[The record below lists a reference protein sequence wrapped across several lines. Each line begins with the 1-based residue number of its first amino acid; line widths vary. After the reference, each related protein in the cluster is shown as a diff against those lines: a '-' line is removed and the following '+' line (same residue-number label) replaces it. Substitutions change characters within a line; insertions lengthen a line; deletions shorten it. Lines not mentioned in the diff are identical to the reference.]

1 MPQNKK
7 MIPSPAQQ
15 EAICFG
21 EGTMLVLAGPGS
33 GKTAVITQRIRY
45 LVEERH
51 ITPSDILTITFTKAA
66 ALEMKQ
72 RACQICRGAENAVFG
87 TFHSVFFQ
95 IIRSSSKFQNYSIMT
110 EQQKL
115 QILRPLLKGKKL
127 DCVQMSFFCE
137 QFLSDLSFYKNT
149 GREREEKAGQNQA
162 VQMQLHELRQA
173 YEQCCRKRW
182 LLDFDDILIYCYRL
196 LMEDSGMRGR
206 WQSRFRY
213 ILIDE
218 FQDINDVQYQIIK
231 LLSANYENLFVVGD
245 DDQAIY
251 SFRGADPSYMHRFLE
266 DYPKSRQVNLNI
278 NYRCGDRILALAAR
292 SIAHNKY
299 RFEKEIKAG
308 NSGENR
314 VIATCFQNRAE
325 ELSFLTEEIMTH
337 RNEGLTAILVRT
349 NRMAEQ
355 VAEACFRRQIPYQMR
370 EKKQDFYAQ
379 KCVVEVLSVIRFV
392 AEGRN
397 RSDFMAFM
405 NKPVRYINREMLQK
419 ETVDLWALLE
429 ECREDPE
436 QYRIIQKL
444 QQDLAMVE
452 MLDPFGAISYIRKVM
467 QYDCCLSQG
476 ETGEKEKEI
485 LDELLERCREFHSHT
500 AFLSHIAAYRSKLEQ
515 ESNRKQS
522 GTDPN
527 KTDQNPVR
535 IMTYHGSKGLEFDT
549 VFLPFL
555 NSGDVPHGRNLSSME
570 LEEERR
576 LFYVAVTRAKK
587 SLYLSCEGM
596 VQGENRQSV
605 FWAELKDYLEP
616 LELSSISS
624 SNSTWSRYSSNASD
638 TASYSSSSSI
648 KNSSGSAFGS
658 DSSSL

>member
-1 MPQNKK
+1 

-127 DCVQMSFFCE
+127 DCVQMSSFCE

-162 VQMQLHELRQA
+162 EQMQLHELRQA

-206 WQSRFRY
+206 WQSRFQY

-266 DYPKSRQVNLNI
+266 DYPKSRQVKLNI

-314 VIATCFQNRAE
+314 VIAACFQNRAE

-355 VAEACFRRQIPYQMR
+355 VSEACFRRQIPYQMR

-500 AFLSHIAAYRSKLEQ
+500 AFLAHIAAYRSKLEQ
-515 ESNRKQS
+515 ESNRKQ
-522 GTDPN
+522 PEA
-527 KTDQNPVR
+527 DQGNAKRNPVR

-555 NSGDVPHGRNLSSME
+555 NSGDVPHGRNLLTME

-605 FWAELKDYLEP
+605 FWTELKDYLES

-624 SNSTWSRYSSNASD
+624 SNST
-638 TASYSSSSSI
+638 
-648 KNSSGSAFGS
+648 
-658 DSSSL
+658 

>member
-127 DCVQMSFFCE
+127 DCVQMSSFCE

-162 VQMQLHELRQA
+162 EQMQLHELRQA

-196 LMEDSGMRGR
+196 LTEDSGLRDR
-206 WQSRFRY
+206 WENRFRY

-355 VAEACFRRQIPYQMR
+355 VSEACFRRQIPYQMR

-467 QYDCCLSQG
+467 QYDCCLSPG

-500 AFLSHIAAYRSKLEQ
+500 AFLAHIAAYRSKLEQ
-515 ESNRKQS
+515 ESNRKQ
-522 GTDPN
+522 PEA
-527 KTDQNPVR
+527 DQGNAKRNPVQ

-555 NSGDVPHGRNLSSME
+555 NSGDVPHGRNLSTME

-587 SLYLSCEGM
+587 SLYLSSEGM

-624 SNSTWSRYSSNASD
+624 SNST
-638 TASYSSSSSI
+638 
-648 KNSSGSAFGS
+648 
-658 DSSSL
+658 

>member
-72 RACQICRGAENAVFG
+72 RACQICRGSENAVFG

-127 DCVQMSFFCE
+127 DCVQMSSFCE

-162 VQMQLHELRQA
+162 EQMQLHELRQA

-196 LMEDSGMRGR
+196 LTEDSGLRDR
-206 WQSRFRY
+206 WENRFRY

-266 DYPKSRQVNLNI
+266 DYPKSRQVKLNI

-355 VAEACFRRQIPYQMR
+355 VSEACFRRHIPYQMR

-429 ECREDPE
+429 EYREDPE

-467 QYDCCLSQG
+467 QYDCCLSPG

-500 AFLSHIAAYRSKLEQ
+500 AFLAHIAAYRSKLEQ
-515 ESNRKQS
+515 ESNRKQ
-522 GTDPN
+522 PEA
-527 KTDQNPVR
+527 DQGNAKRNPVQ

-555 NSGDVPHGRNLSSME
+555 NSGDVPHGRNLSTME

-587 SLYLSCEGM
+587 SLYLSSEGM

-624 SNSTWSRYSSNASD
+624 SNST
-638 TASYSSSSSI
+638 
-648 KNSSGSAFGS
+648 
-658 DSSSL
+658 

>member
-1 MPQNKK
+1 

-127 DCVQMSFFCE
+127 DCVQMSSFCE

-149 GREREEKAGQNQA
+149 GREREEKAGQKQTVQKQAGQNQA
-162 VQMQLHELRQA
+162 EQMQLHELRQA

-182 LLDFDDILIYCYRL
+182 LLDFDDILVYCHKL
-196 LMEDSGMRGR
+196 LTEDSGLCDR
-206 WQSRFRY
+206 WKNRFRY

-266 DYPKSRQVNLNI
+266 DYPKSRQVKLNI

-314 VIATCFQNRAE
+314 VVATCFQNRAE
-325 ELSFLTEEIMTH
+325 ELSFLTEEILTH

-349 NRMAEQ
+349 NRMAES
-355 VAEACFRRQIPYQMR
+355 VAEACFRRQISYQMR

-419 ETVDLWALLE
+419 ENVDLRALLE

-467 QYDCCLSQG
+467 QYDCCLSPG

-500 AFLSHIAAYRSKLEQ
+500 AFLAHIAAYRSKLEQ
-515 ESNRKQS
+515 ESNRKQ
-522 GTDPN
+522 PEA
-527 KTDQNPVR
+527 DQGSAKRNPVQ

-605 FWAELKDYLEP
+605 FWTELKDYLEP

-624 SNSTWSRYSSNASD
+624 SNST
-638 TASYSSSSSI
+638 
-648 KNSSGSAFGS
+648 
-658 DSSSL
+658 

>member
-51 ITPSDILTITFTKAA
+51 IKPSDILTITFTKAA

-115 QILRPLLKGKKL
+115 TFTALQQRL
-127 DCVQMSFFCE
+127 DCEQMPSFCE

-149 GREREEKAGQNQA
+149 GREREEKAGQKQAVQKHAGQNQA
-162 VQMQLHELRQA
+162 EQMQLHELRQA

-196 LMEDSGMRGR
+196 LTEDSGLRDR
-206 WQSRFRY
+206 WENRFRY

-325 ELSFLTEEIMTH
+325 ELSFLTEEILTH
-337 RNEGLTAILVRT
+337 LNEGLTAILVRT

-355 VAEACFRRQIPYQMR
+355 VSEACFRRQIPYQMR

-397 RSDFMAFM
+397 RCDFMAFM

-429 ECREDPE
+429 EYREDPE

-467 QYDCCLSQG
+467 QYDCCLSLG

-515 ESNRKQS
+515 ESNRKQ
-522 GTDPN
+522 PEA
-527 KTDQNPVR
+527 DQGNAKRNPVR

-555 NSGDVPHGRNLSSME
+555 NSGDVPHGRNLSTME

-624 SNSTWSRYSSNASD
+624 SNST
-638 TASYSSSSSI
+638 
-648 KNSSGSAFGS
+648 
-658 DSSSL
+658 

>member
-127 DCVQMSFFCE
+127 DCVQMSSFCE

-162 VQMQLHELRQA
+162 EQMQLHELRQA

-182 LLDFDDILIYCYRL
+182 LLDFDDILIYCHRL
-196 LMEDSGMRGR
+196 LTENSGLRDR
-206 WQSRFRY
+206 WENRFRY

-231 LLSANYENLFVVGD
+231 LLGANYENLFVVGD

-278 NYRCGDRILALAAR
+278 NYRCGDRILALATR

-355 VAEACFRRQIPYQMR
+355 VSEACFRRQIPYQMR

-429 ECREDPE
+429 EYREDPE

-467 QYDCCLSQG
+467 QYDCCLSPG

-500 AFLSHIAAYRSKLEQ
+500 AFLAHIAAYRSKLEQ

-522 GTDPN
+522 GTDPD

-555 NSGDVPHGRNLSSME
+555 NSGDVPQGRNLSTME

-624 SNSTWSRYSSNASD
+624 SNST
-638 TASYSSSSSI
+638 
-648 KNSSGSAFGS
+648 
-658 DSSSL
+658 

>member
-127 DCVQMSFFCE
+127 DCVQMSSFCE

-162 VQMQLHELRQA
+162 EQMQLHELRQA

-196 LMEDSGMRGR
+196 LTEDSGLRDR
-206 WQSRFRY
+206 WENRFRY

-266 DYPKSRQVNLNI
+266 DYPKSRQVKLNI

-314 VIATCFQNRAE
+314 VIAACFQNRAE

-337 RNEGLTAILVRT
+337 LNEGLTAILVRT

-355 VAEACFRRQIPYQMR
+355 VSEACFRRQIPYQMR

-429 ECREDPE
+429 EYREDPE

-515 ESNRKQS
+515 ESNRKQ
-522 GTDPN
+522 PEA
-527 KTDQNPVR
+527 DQGNAKRNPVR

-555 NSGDVPHGRNLSSME
+555 NSGDVPHGRNLSTME

-624 SNSTWSRYSSNASD
+624 SNST
-638 TASYSSSSSI
+638 
-648 KNSSGSAFGS
+648 
-658 DSSSL
+658 

>member
-115 QILRPLLKGKKL
+115 QILRPLLKEKKL

-162 VQMQLHELRQA
+162 EQMQLHELRQA

-182 LLDFDDILIYCYRL
+182 LLDFDDILIYCHRL
-196 LMEDSGMRGR
+196 LTEDSGLRDR
-206 WQSRFRY
+206 WENRFRY

-251 SFRGADPSYMHRFLE
+251 SFRGADPSYMHRFFE

-325 ELSFLTEEIMTH
+325 ELSFLTEEILTH
-337 RNEGLTAILVRT
+337 LNEGLTAILVRT

-355 VAEACFRRQIPYQMR
+355 VSEACFRRQIPYQMR
-370 EKKQDFYAQ
+370 EKKQDFYAR

-467 QYDCCLSQG
+467 QYDCCLSPG

-500 AFLSHIAAYRSKLEQ
+500 AFLAHIAAYRSKLEQ
-515 ESNRKQS
+515 ESNRKQ
-522 GTDPN
+522 PEA
-527 KTDQNPVR
+527 DQGNAKRNPVQ

-555 NSGDVPHGRNLSSME
+555 NSGDVPHGRNLSIME

-624 SNSTWSRYSSNASD
+624 SNST
-638 TASYSSSSSI
+638 
-648 KNSSGSAFGS
+648 
-658 DSSSL
+658 

>member
-21 EGTMLVLAGPGS
+21 AGTMLVLAGPGS

-66 ALEMKQ
+66 ALEMKR

-127 DCVQMSFFCE
+127 DCVQMSSFCE

-162 VQMQLHELRQA
+162 EQMQLHELRQA

-182 LLDFDDILIYCYRL
+182 LLDFDDILIYCHRL
-196 LMEDSGMRGR
+196 LTEDSGLRDR
-206 WQSRFRY
+206 WENRFRY

-266 DYPKSRQVNLNI
+266 DYPKSRQVKLNI

-355 VAEACFRRQIPYQMR
+355 VSEACFRRQIPYQMR

-429 ECREDPE
+429 EYREDPE
-436 QYRIIQKL
+436 QCRIIQKL

-467 QYDCCLSQG
+467 QYDCCLSPG

-485 LDELLERCREFHSHT
+485 LDKLLERCREFHSHT
-500 AFLSHIAAYRSKLEQ
+500 AFLAHIAAYRSKLEQ
-515 ESNRKQS
+515 ESNRKQ
-522 GTDPN
+522 PEA
-527 KTDQNPVR
+527 DQGNAKRNPVQ

-555 NSGDVPHGRNLSSME
+555 NSGDVPHGRNLSTME

-587 SLYLSCEGM
+587 SLYLSSEGM

-624 SNSTWSRYSSNASD
+624 SNST
-638 TASYSSSSSI
+638 
-648 KNSSGSAFGS
+648 
-658 DSSSL
+658 

>member
-21 EGTMLVLAGPGS
+21 AGTMLVLAGPGS

-66 ALEMKQ
+66 ALEMKR

-127 DCVQMSFFCE
+127 DCVQMSSFCE

-162 VQMQLHELRQA
+162 EQMQLHELRQA

-182 LLDFDDILIYCYRL
+182 LLDFDDILIYCHRL
-196 LMEDSGMRGR
+196 LTEDSGLRDR
-206 WQSRFRY
+206 WENRFRY

-266 DYPKSRQVNLNI
+266 DYPKSRQVKLNI

-355 VAEACFRRQIPYQMR
+355 VSEACFRRQIPYQMR

-436 QYRIIQKL
+436 QCRIIQKL

-467 QYDCCLSQG
+467 QYDCCLSPG

-500 AFLSHIAAYRSKLEQ
+500 AFLAHIAAYRSKLEQ
-515 ESNRKQS
+515 ESNRKQ
-522 GTDPN
+522 PEA
-527 KTDQNPVR
+527 DQGNAKRNPVQ

-555 NSGDVPHGRNLSSME
+555 NSGDVPHGRNLSTME

-587 SLYLSCEGM
+587 SLYLSSEGM

-624 SNSTWSRYSSNASD
+624 SNST
-638 TASYSSSSSI
+638 
-648 KNSSGSAFGS
+648 
-658 DSSSL
+658 

>member
-21 EGTMLVLAGPGS
+21 AGTMLVLAGPGS

-66 ALEMKQ
+66 ALEMKR

-127 DCVQMSFFCE
+127 DCVQMSSFCE

-162 VQMQLHELRQA
+162 EQMQLHELRQA

-182 LLDFDDILIYCYRL
+182 LLDFDDILIYCHRL
-196 LMEDSGMRGR
+196 LTEDSGLRDR
-206 WQSRFRY
+206 WENRFRY

-266 DYPKSRQVNLNI
+266 DYPKSRQVKLNI

-355 VAEACFRRQIPYQMR
+355 VSEACFRRQIPYQMR

-429 ECREDPE
+429 EYREDPE
-436 QYRIIQKL
+436 QCRIIQKL

-467 QYDCCLSQG
+467 QYDCCLSPG

-500 AFLSHIAAYRSKLEQ
+500 AFLAHIAAYRSKLEQ
-515 ESNRKQS
+515 ESNRKQ
-522 GTDPN
+522 PEA
-527 KTDQNPVR
+527 DQGNAKRNPVQ

-555 NSGDVPHGRNLSSME
+555 NSGDVPHGRNLSTME

-624 SNSTWSRYSSNASD
+624 SNST
-638 TASYSSSSSI
+638 
-648 KNSSGSAFGS
+648 
-658 DSSSL
+658 

>member
-66 ALEMKQ
+66 ALEMKR

-127 DCVQMSFFCE
+127 DCVQMSSFCE

-162 VQMQLHELRQA
+162 EQMQLHELRQA

-182 LLDFDDILIYCYRL
+182 LLDFDDILIYCHRL
-196 LMEDSGMRGR
+196 LTEDSGLRDR
-206 WQSRFRY
+206 WENRFRY

-266 DYPKSRQVNLNI
+266 DYPKSRQVKLNI

-355 VAEACFRRQIPYQMR
+355 VSEACFRRQIPYQMR

-429 ECREDPE
+429 EYREDPE
-436 QYRIIQKL
+436 QCRIIQKL

-467 QYDCCLSQG
+467 QYDCCLSPG

-500 AFLSHIAAYRSKLEQ
+500 AFLAHIAAYRSKLEQ
-515 ESNRKQS
+515 ESNRKQ
-522 GTDPN
+522 PEA
-527 KTDQNPVR
+527 DQGNAKRNPVR

-555 NSGDVPHGRNLSSME
+555 NSGDVPHGRNLSTME

-587 SLYLSCEGM
+587 SLYLSSEGM

-624 SNSTWSRYSSNASD
+624 SNST
-638 TASYSSSSSI
+638 
-648 KNSSGSAFGS
+648 
-658 DSSSL
+658 

>member
-127 DCVQMSFFCE
+127 DCVQMSSFCE

-149 GREREEKAGQNQA
+149 GRERGEKAGQNQA
-162 VQMQLHELRQA
+162 EQMQLHELRQA

-182 LLDFDDILIYCYRL
+182 LLDFDDILIYCHRL
-196 LMEDSGMRGR
+196 LTEDSGLRDR
-206 WQSRFRY
+206 WKNRFRY

-266 DYPKSRQVNLNI
+266 DYPKSRQVKLNI

-314 VIATCFQNRAE
+314 VIAACFQNRAE

-337 RNEGLTAILVRT
+337 RKEGLTAILVRT

-355 VAEACFRRQIPYQMR
+355 VSEACFRRQIPYQMR

-429 ECREDPE
+429 EYREDPE

-500 AFLSHIAAYRSKLEQ
+500 AFLSHIAAYKSKLEQ
-515 ESNRKQS
+515 ESNRKQPEADQ
-522 GTDPN
+522 GN
-527 KTDQNPVR
+527 AKQNPVW

-555 NSGDVPHGRNLSSME
+555 NSGDVPHGRNLSTME

-624 SNSTWSRYSSNASD
+624 SNST
-638 TASYSSSSSI
+638 
-648 KNSSGSAFGS
+648 
-658 DSSSL
+658 

>member
-21 EGTMLVLAGPGS
+21 AGTMLVLAGPGS

-127 DCVQMSFFCE
+127 DCVQMSSFCE

-162 VQMQLHELRQA
+162 EQMQLHELRQA

-196 LMEDSGMRGR
+196 LTEDFGLRDR
-206 WQSRFRY
+206 WENRFRY

-231 LLSANYENLFVVGD
+231 LLSANCENLFVVGD

-266 DYPKSRQVNLNI
+266 DYPNSRQVKLNI

-355 VAEACFRRQIPYQMR
+355 VSEACFRRQIPYQMR

-429 ECREDPE
+429 EYREDPE

-444 QQDLAMVE
+444 QQDLGMVE

-467 QYDCCLSQG
+467 QYDCCLSPG

-500 AFLSHIAAYRSKLEQ
+500 AFLAHIAAYRSKLEQ
-515 ESNRKQS
+515 ESNRKQ
-522 GTDPN
+522 PEA
-527 KTDQNPVR
+527 DQGNAKRNPVQ

-555 NSGDVPHGRNLSSME
+555 NSGDVPHGRNLSTME

-587 SLYLSCEGM
+587 SLYLSSEGM

-624 SNSTWSRYSSNASD
+624 SNST
-638 TASYSSSSSI
+638 
-648 KNSSGSAFGS
+648 
-658 DSSSL
+658 

>member
-1 MPQNKK
+1 
-7 MIPSPAQQ
+7 
-15 EAICFG
+15 
-21 EGTMLVLAGPGS
+21 MLVLAGPGS

-127 DCVQMSFFCE
+127 DCVQMSSFCE

-149 GREREEKAGQNQA
+149 GREREEKAGQKQTVQKQAGQNQA
-162 VQMQLHELRQA
+162 EQMQLHELRQA

-182 LLDFDDILIYCYRL
+182 LLDFDDILVYCHKL
-196 LMEDSGMRGR
+196 LTEDSGLCDR
-206 WQSRFRY
+206 WKNRFRY

-266 DYPKSRQVNLNI
+266 DYPKSRQVKLNI

-314 VIATCFQNRAE
+314 VVATCFQNRAE
-325 ELSFLTEEIMTH
+325 ELSFLTEEILTH

-349 NRMAEQ
+349 NRMAES
-355 VAEACFRRQIPYQMR
+355 VAEACFRRQISYQMR

-419 ETVDLWALLE
+419 ENVDLRALLE

-467 QYDCCLSQG
+467 QYDCCLSPG

-500 AFLSHIAAYRSKLEQ
+500 AFLAHIAAYRSKLEQ
-515 ESNRKQS
+515 ESGRKQS
-522 GTDPN
+522 EA
-527 KTDQNPVR
+527 DQGNAKRNPVR

-605 FWAELKDYLEP
+605 FWTELKDYLEP

-624 SNSTWSRYSSNASD
+624 SNST
-638 TASYSSSSSI
+638 
-648 KNSSGSAFGS
+648 
-658 DSSSL
+658 

>member
-127 DCVQMSFFCE
+127 DCVQMSSFCE

-149 GREREEKAGQNQA
+149 GREREEKAGQKQTVQKQAGQNQA
-162 VQMQLHELRQA
+162 EQMQLHELRQA

-182 LLDFDDILIYCYRL
+182 LLDFDDILVYCHKL
-196 LMEDSGMRGR
+196 LTEDSGLCDR
-206 WQSRFRY
+206 WKNRFRY

-266 DYPKSRQVNLNI
+266 DYPKSRQVKLNI

-314 VIATCFQNRAE
+314 VVATCFQNRAE
-325 ELSFLTEEIMTH
+325 ELSFLTEEILTH

-349 NRMAEQ
+349 NRMAES
-355 VAEACFRRQIPYQMR
+355 VAEACFRRQISYQMR

-419 ETVDLWALLE
+419 ENVDLRALLE

-467 QYDCCLSQG
+467 QYDCCLSPG

-500 AFLSHIAAYRSKLEQ
+500 AFLAHIAAYRSKLEQ
-515 ESNRKQS
+515 ESGRKQS
-522 GTDPN
+522 EA
-527 KTDQNPVR
+527 DQGNAKRNPVR

-605 FWAELKDYLEP
+605 FWTELKDYLEP

-624 SNSTWSRYSSNASD
+624 SNST
-638 TASYSSSSSI
+638 
-648 KNSSGSAFGS
+648 
-658 DSSSL
+658 

>member
-1 MPQNKK
+1 

-127 DCVQMSFFCE
+127 DCVQMSSFCE

-162 VQMQLHELRQA
+162 EQMQLHELRQA

-196 LMEDSGMRGR
+196 LTEDSGLRDR
-206 WQSRFRY
+206 WENRFRY

-266 DYPKSRQVNLNI
+266 DYPKSRQVKLNI

-355 VAEACFRRQIPYQMR
+355 VSEACFRRQIPYQMR

-397 RSDFMAFM
+397 RCDFMAFM

-429 ECREDPE
+429 EYREDPE

-467 QYDCCLSQG
+467 QYDCCLSPG

-500 AFLSHIAAYRSKLEQ
+500 AFLAHIAAYRSKLEQ
-515 ESNRKQS
+515 ESNRKQ
-522 GTDPN
+522 PEA
-527 KTDQNPVR
+527 DQGSAKRNPVQ

-555 NSGDVPHGRNLSSME
+555 NSGDVPHGRNLSTME

-587 SLYLSCEGM
+587 SLYLSSEGM

-624 SNSTWSRYSSNASD
+624 SNST
-638 TASYSSSSSI
+638 
-648 KNSSGSAFGS
+648 
-658 DSSSL
+658 

>member
-127 DCVQMSFFCE
+127 DCVQMSSFCE

-149 GREREEKAGQNQA
+149 GREREEKAGQKQTVQKQAGQNQA
-162 VQMQLHELRQA
+162 EQMQLHELRQA

-182 LLDFDDILIYCYRL
+182 LLDFDDILVYCHKL
-196 LMEDSGMRGR
+196 LTEDSGLCDR
-206 WQSRFRY
+206 WKNRFRY

-266 DYPKSRQVNLNI
+266 DYPKSRQVKLNI

-314 VIATCFQNRAE
+314 VVATCFQNRAE
-325 ELSFLTEEIMTH
+325 ELSFLTEEILTH

-349 NRMAEQ
+349 NRMAES
-355 VAEACFRRQIPYQMR
+355 VAEACFRRQISYQMR

-419 ETVDLWALLE
+419 ENVDLRALLE

-467 QYDCCLSQG
+467 QYDCCLSPG

-500 AFLSHIAAYRSKLEQ
+500 AFLAHIAAYRSKLEQ
-515 ESNRKQS
+515 ESGRKQS
-522 GTDPN
+522 EA
-527 KTDQNPVR
+527 DQGNAKRNPVR

-624 SNSTWSRYSSNASD
+624 SNST
-638 TASYSSSSSI
+638 
-648 KNSSGSAFGS
+648 
-658 DSSSL
+658 

>member
-7 MIPSPAQQ
+7 MMPSPAQQ

-72 RACQICRGAENAVFG
+72 RACQICQSAESAVFG

-127 DCVQMSFFCE
+127 DCVQMSSFCE

-149 GREREEKAGQNQA
+149 GRERGDVSADKKGKKRYKAELNEAEENAVQKQAGQNQA
-162 VQMQLHELRQA
+162 EQMQLHELRQA

-196 LMEDSGMRGR
+196 LTEDSGMRGR

-266 DYPKSRQVNLNI
+266 DYPKSRQVKLNI

-355 VAEACFRRQIPYQMR
+355 VSEACFRRQIPYQMR

-467 QYDCCLSQG
+467 QYDCCLSPG

-515 ESNRKQS
+515 ESNRKQ
-522 GTDPN
+522 PEA
-527 KTDQNPVR
+527 DQGNAKWNPVR

-555 NSGDVPHGRNLSSME
+555 NSGDVPHGRNLSTME

-624 SNSTWSRYSSNASD
+624 SNST
-638 TASYSSSSSI
+638 
-648 KNSSGSAFGS
+648 
-658 DSSSL
+658 

>member
-127 DCVQMSFFCE
+127 DCVQMSSFCE

-162 VQMQLHELRQA
+162 EQMQLHELRQA

-182 LLDFDDILIYCYRL
+182 LLDFDDILIYCHRL
-196 LMEDSGMRGR
+196 LTEDSGLRDR
-206 WQSRFRY
+206 WENRFRY

-266 DYPKSRQVNLNI
+266 DYPKSRQVKLNI

-355 VAEACFRRQIPYQMR
+355 VSEVCFRRQIPYQMR

-429 ECREDPE
+429 EYREDPE

-500 AFLSHIAAYRSKLEQ
+500 AFLAHIAAYRSKLEQ

-522 GTDPN
+522 GTDPD

-555 NSGDVPHGRNLSSME
+555 NSGDVPHGRNLSTME

-587 SLYLSCEGM
+587 SLYLSSEGM

-624 SNSTWSRYSSNASD
+624 SNST
-638 TASYSSSSSI
+638 
-648 KNSSGSAFGS
+648 
-658 DSSSL
+658 

>member
-1 MPQNKK
+1 MPQNKE

-21 EGTMLVLAGPGS
+21 EGAMLVLAGPGS

-72 RACQICRGAENAVFG
+72 RACQICQGAERAVFG
-87 TFHSVFFQ
+87 TFHSIFFQ

-115 QILRPLLKGKKL
+115 QILKPLLKEKKL
-127 DCVQMSFFCE
+127 DSVQMASFCE

-149 GREREEKAGQNQA
+149 GRERESGVSIYKKEKELQQKGEIYKSKAALEQTQA
-162 VQMQLHELRQA
+162 EQMQLYELRKA
-173 YEQCCRKRW
+173 YEKCCRQRW
-182 LLDFDDILIYCYRL
+182 LLDFDDILLECHRL
-196 LMEDSGMRGR
+196 LTEDAELRDR
-206 WQSRFRY
+206 WQRGFKY

-266 DYPKSRQVNLNI
+266 DFPKSRQVNLNI

-314 VIATCFQNRAE
+314 VIAACFQNRTE
-325 ELSFLTEEIMTH
+325 ELSFLTEEILTH
-337 RNEGLTAILVRT
+337 QNEGLTAILVRT
-349 NRMAEQ
+349 NRMAES

-467 QYDCCLSQG
+467 QYDCCLSPG
-476 ETGEKEKEI
+476 EAGEKEKEI

-500 AFLSHIAAYRSKLEQ
+500 AFLAHIAAYRSKLEQ
-515 ESNRKQS
+515 ESDRKHSEADQ
-522 GTDPN
+522 GN
-527 KTDQNPVR
+527 AKQNPVR

-605 FWAELKDYLEP
+605 FWTELKDYLEP

-624 SNSTWSRYSSNASD
+624 SNST
-638 TASYSSSSSI
+638 
-648 KNSSGSAFGS
+648 
-658 DSSSL
+658 